1 MASNSSRLLRFLTAG
16 LPALAAAALLTAPS
30 GAAAASLNEVAV
42 VESING
48 NSSGVQFMDYLHA
61 GQVIRLAPHETMVLS
76 YRASCVRETIT
87 GGTVTIGIDGS
98 QVQAGEIKRFDGRC
112 GTGKMVLTGA
122 QNDIGGR
129 PFRGAAPA
137 QPEQSA
143 AMKSCDT
150 GDCSSRPTPSDN
162 AARKKPTLWAK
173 AVDNVKSVLHA
184 SCDGNKCT
192 FELPVKK

>member
-1 MASNSSRLLRFLTAG
+1 MASNLRGLLRFLTAG
-16 LPALAAAALLTAPS
+16 LPALAAAALLAAPS
-30 GAAAASLNEVAV
+30 GAAANEVAM

-87 GGTVTIGIDGS
+87 GGTVTIGSDGS

-150 GDCSSRPTPSDN
+150 GDCSSLPTPSDN
-162 AARKKPTLWAK
+162 AARKKPALWAK

>member
-1 MASNSSRLLRFLTAG
+1 MAGSSSGLLRFLIAG
-16 LPALAAAALLTAPS
+16 LPALAMTALLTAPS
-30 GAAAASLNEVAV
+30 GVAAAGLNEVAV

-48 NSSGVQFMDYLHA
+48 NASGVQFMDYLHA

-98 QVQAGEIKRFDGRC
+98 QVQAGEIKRWRC
-112 GTGKMVLTGA
+112 GAGKMVLTGA

-137 QPEQSA
+137 QPEQSTT
-143 AMKSCDT
+143 MKSCDT
-150 GDCSSRPTPSDN
+150 GDCSSLPGPSDS
-162 AARKKPTLWAK
+162 AARKKPALWAK
-173 AVDNVKSVLHA
+173 AVDSVKSALHA

-192 FELPVKK
+192 FELPLKK